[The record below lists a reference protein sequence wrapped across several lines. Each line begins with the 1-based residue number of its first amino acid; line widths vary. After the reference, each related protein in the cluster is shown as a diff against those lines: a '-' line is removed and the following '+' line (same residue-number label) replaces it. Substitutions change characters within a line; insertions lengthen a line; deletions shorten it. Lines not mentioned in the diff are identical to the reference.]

1 MVLMDDVDIAL
12 LSAIVV
18 AMYVH
23 NAPALI
29 MLNLGCCAFV
39 GVVAEC
45 AIVNIH
51 TLLLKYHLQTPKQQ
65 PLLV

>member
-18 AMYVH
+18 DMY
-23 NAPALI
+23 APALI
-29 MLNLGCCAFV
+29 VIIKFVLNLAFV

-51 TLLLKYHLQTPKQQ
+51 TLLLKYHFQKH